1 MSDPYADLMRY
12 KANFTW
18 KMVSDPIYGYV
29 YFNKEVEEP
38 LINHIIVQRLRY
50 ILQLQTAHLV
60 YPGAVHSRFQ
70 HSMGVMHLAGLM
82 AEDFVSKLVAHY
94 GREALDGYS
103 AASLV
108 EAARLSGLLHDSGHV
123 AFGHAFEKA
132 ILWEG
137 NVPNEINNHE
147 KIGARVYDIV
157 LFDLVRKLEERS
169 DLPALSHLVKEVLEP
184 DEPKNYVIKMI
195 RWIVKDSLYPA
206 DVLDFLR
213 RDSYYAGTNEYGY
226 IMYERLYKHT
236 YPFMHSA
243 DLVLL
248 LDRVAMGVFKQYLA
262 AKSNMY
268 EHVYYHGVLRAFD
281 RVLHD
286 LLRSLNARYNY
297 VERIEKLLEGEY
309 RGFAELTDILVYAD
323 IMREALYGN
332 GEASYLS
339 RSLLTER
346 KPVWKRIGREYVISA
361 HWGPEFLEAILRI
374 IYSKQYRE
382 SVRSAVNEGISSAI
396 SRHGI
401 GDAGTWIDIL
411 DLSPVPKSLLFGE
424 YERQPLSLYV
434 GKKAGKELVF
444 DQEINLI
451 EEGLP
456 LYIIFRAYIRREN
469 YSPELEPIATSA
481 LADSVEGVLGIK
493 RREYSKGIR
502 DILKSV
508 SGEDLSKYKLTM

>member
-1 MSDPYADLMRY
+1 MPDPYTDLMRF
-12 KANFTW
+12 KANSTW

-38 LINHIIVQRLRY
+38 LINHIVVQRLRY

-94 GREALDGYS
+94 GPEALDGYS

-108 EAARLSGLLHDSGHV
+108 EAARLSGLLHDAGHV
-123 AFGHAFEKA
+123 AFGHAFERA

-137 NVPNEINNHE
+137 DVPGEVNNHE
-147 KIGARVYDIV
+147 KIGAKLYDIV
-157 LFDLVRKLEERS
+157 LYDIVKGLE
-169 DLPALSHLVKEVLEP
+169 DKHNLPALSELIKEILRP
-184 DEPKNYVIKMI
+184 DEPRNIIRMI

-236 YPFMHSA
+236 YPYMHSA
-243 DLVLL
+243 GLVLL

-268 EHVYYHGVLRAFD
+268 EHVYYHGALRAFD

-286 LLRSLNARYNY
+286 LLKLLNARYNY

-309 RGFAELTDILVYAD
+309 RGFAELTDTLVYAD
-323 IMREALYGN
+323 MMREALYGS
-332 GEASYLS
+332 GEISRLS
-339 RSLLTER
+339 RSLLVER
-346 KPVWKRIGREYVISA
+346 KPLWKRIGREYVISA
-361 HWGPEFLEAILRI
+361 HWGPEFLESILKI

-382 SVRSAVNEGISSAI
+382 SVRSAVNEGVSSAL
-396 SRHGI
+396 SRHGVS
-401 GDAGTWIDIL
+401 GAETWIDIL

-444 DQEINLI
+444 DQEINLV

-456 LYIIFRAYIRREN
+456 LYIIFRAYIQREN
-469 YSPELEPIATSA
+469 YSPELEPVVTSA
-481 LADSVEGVLGIK
+481 LAESVESCLGIK
-493 RREYSKGIR
+493 RREYSKGIM
-502 DILKSV
+502 DILKSM
-508 SGEDLSKYKLTM
+508 SAEDLSKYKLTM